1 MGKNDGG
8 GKKWENGAKFGGKGE
23 DWKILGGKWGVVDNN
38 GGRCGAALGLL
49 GFGVFFGGLGSL
61 GLGSL
66 GFEVFLEDLGS
77 LGFEVFLWV
86 LESLRL
92 GILWSL
98 GFGLFGVWT
107 L

>member
-1 MGKNDGG
+1 MGG
-8 GKKWENGAKFGGKGE
+8 GEEMGEWGEIWGKRRRLENIGGE
-23 DWKILGGKWGVVDNN
+23 MGVVDNN

-49 GFGVFFGGLGSL
+49 GFGLFFGGLGSL